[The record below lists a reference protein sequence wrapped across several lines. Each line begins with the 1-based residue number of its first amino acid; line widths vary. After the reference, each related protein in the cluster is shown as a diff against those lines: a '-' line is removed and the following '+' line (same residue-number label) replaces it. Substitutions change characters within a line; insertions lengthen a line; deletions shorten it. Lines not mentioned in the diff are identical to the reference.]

1 MANTNYNILV
11 GVEFAKGEVQKQLD
25 NLSKNLDPLNL
36 KVTLDGAD
44 KAADGMDKVKNSTK
58 KAKDA
63 TDDLKKST
71 DYYKDSALSLAVAND
86 VWSKTVDI
94 IGSLVEQVKSLDDSL
109 TEYKKVSDLSGE
121 ALDDYVSKLSEMG
134 LQVGRTGKLNQSE
147 PVCTDGKCA

>member
-25 NLSKNLDPLNL
+25 KLSKNLDPLNL
-36 KVTLDGAD
+36 KVTLDGAN
-44 KAADGMDKVKNSTK
+44 KAADEMDKVKNSTQK
-58 KAKDA
+58 TKDA
-63 TDDLKKST
+63 TDKLKQST
-71 DYYKDSALSLAVAND
+71 DAYKDSTLSLAVAND

-109 TEYKKVSDLSGE
+109 TEYKKVSDLSGT

>member
-25 NLSKNLDPLNL
+25 KLSKNLDPLNL
-36 KVTLDGAD
+36 KVTLDGAN
-44 KAADGMDKVKNSTK
+44 KAADGMDKVKNSTQ

-63 TDDLKKST
+63 TDELKKST

-109 TEYKKVSDLSGE
+109 TEYKKVSDLSGG

>member
-36 KVTLDGAD
+36 KVALDGAD
-44 KAADGMDKVKNSTK
+44 KAADGMDKVKNSTQ

-94 IGSLVEQVKSLDDSL
+94 IGSLVSQVKSLDDSL

-121 ALDDYVSKLSEMG
+121 ALDDYVSKLSGMG

>member
-25 NLSKNLDPLNL
+25 KLSKNLDPLNL
-36 KVTLDGAD
+36 KVTLDGAN
-44 KAADGMDKVKNSTK
+44 KAADGMDKIKDSTQK
-58 KAKDA
+58 TKDA
-63 TDDLKKST
+63 TDKLKQST
-71 DYYKDSALSLAVAND
+71 DAYKDSTLSLAVAND

-109 TEYKKVSDLSGE
+109 TEYKKVSDLSGT

>member
-25 NLSKNLDPLNL
+25 KLSKNLDPLNL
-36 KVTLDGAD
+36 KVTLDGAN
-44 KAADGMDKVKNSTK
+44 KAADEMDKVKNSTQK
-58 KAKDA
+58 TKDA
-63 TDDLKKST
+63 TDKLKQST
-71 DYYKDSALSLAVAND
+71 DAYKDSTLSLAVAND

-109 TEYKKVSDLSGE
+109 TEYKKVSDLSGI

>member
-25 NLSKNLDPLNL
+25 KLSKNLDPLNL
-36 KVTLDGAD
+36 KVTLDGAN
-44 KAADGMDKVKNSTK
+44 KAVDGMDKVKDSTNK
-58 KAKDA
+58 TKDA
-63 TDDLKKST
+63 TDKLKKST
-71 DYYKDSALSLAVAND
+71 DDYKDSALSLAVAND

-94 IGSLVEQVKSLDDSL
+94 IGSLVTQVKSLDDSL
-109 TEYKKVSDLSGE
+109 TEYKKVSELSGE

>member
-25 NLSKNLDPLNL
+25 KLSKNLDPLNL
-36 KVTLDGAD
+36 KVTLDGAN
-44 KAADGMDKVKNSTK
+44 KAADGMDKVKNSTQK
-58 KAKDA
+58 TKDA
-63 TDDLKKST
+63 TDKLKQST
-71 DYYKDSALSLAVAND
+71 DAYKDSALSLAVAND

-109 TEYKKVSDLSGE
+109 TEYKKVSDLSGA
-121 ALDDYVSKLSEMG
+121 ALDDYVSKLSDMG